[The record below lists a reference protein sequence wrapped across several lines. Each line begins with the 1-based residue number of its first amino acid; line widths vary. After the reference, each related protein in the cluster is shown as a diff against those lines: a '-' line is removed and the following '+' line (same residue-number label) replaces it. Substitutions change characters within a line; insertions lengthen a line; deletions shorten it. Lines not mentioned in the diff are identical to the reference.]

1 MHFFLPLFFVLFFA
15 DLVSKLSAQY
25 FLNEGPVSLWGEFF
39 VLQLSFNSGIAFSLP
54 VPHWAQALFT
64 LFFFVFFGWWARKYF
79 FDTSLL
85 EQIGITFFVAGAFG
99 NFWERVVYQHVTD
112 FIALAFPPF
121 YFPVFNIADMCIFG
135 GVVLWF
141 IGSMRQGQPK

>member
-25 FLNEGPVSLWGEFF
+25 FLQNTNISLWGEFF
-39 VLQLSFNSGIAFSLP
+39 TLQLSFNSGIAFSLP
-54 VPHWAQALFT
+54 VPHWVQILFT
-64 LFFFVFFGWWARKYF
+64 LVFFVFFGWWARKYF
-79 FDTSLL
+79 FETSTL
-85 EQIGITFFVAGAFG
+85 EQIGITFFIAGAFG

-112 FIALAFPPF
+112 FIALEFPPL
-121 YFPVFNIADMCIFG
+121 YFPVFNIADICIFG

-141 IGSMRQGQPK
+141 WGSTQKSMSK